1 MPKIMRMIGV
11 AALSVASVWAIA
23 PAHACTVS
31 VLPTITNCYLVRIDG
46 ALPTL
51 YFNCNLGGG
60 PRISATGTDNAI
72 IYSLP
77 KGSVQ
82 GGFCG
87 STGGGC
93 VKKVEAQCTGP

>member
-31 VLPTITNCYLVRIDG
+31 VAPKNNVCYAVFIDG
-46 ALPTL
+46 APLTL
-51 YFNCNLGGG
+51 NFKCGLGGG
-60 PRISATGTDNAI
+60 AAISATGTTNAV
-72 IYSLP
+72 IYSLNTAAV
-77 KGSVQ
+77 S
-82 GGFCG
+82 FCG
-87 STGGGC
+87 PTGGGC